1 MKKEQKEKESQLEP
15 YELEFVSQQ
24 LADLESITLD
34 WIFFLRNGTRRKK
47 NCQKWL
53 PFSRYYCATESKR
66 AAPNIWRTIGP
77 SWFAFCLFVCLFVF
91 SSTRKRKPTP
101 NVDEEDVT
109 FLLSYRNAIT
119 TARPETERGSSTPS
133 ADWPPA
139 PKRRRLPPPRRL
151 HSPS

>member
-1 MKKEQKEKESQLEP
+1 MNWNSFLNSWPTWNPSLWIGFFFCVTEPVEKKIAKNGFPFRATIVQLNPNARRPIFGEP
-15 YELEFVSQQ
+15 SARVGLLFV
-24 LADLESITLD
+24 
-34 WIFFLRNGTRRKK
+34 
-47 NCQKWL
+47 
-53 PFSRYYCATESKR
+53 
-66 AAPNIWRTIGP
+66 
-77 SWFAFCLFVCLFVF
+77 CLFVCLFVF